1 MTNRLV
7 RTIAAGTMLTMGS
20 GSVGCGYFLHPE
32 RRGIQAGVIDG
43 ATMVMDILWL
53 IPGVIPGVIAL
64 VVDFSSGAIYIS
76 GTRRVALHLSP
87 DGRVALQV
95 PHASRPGQV
104 ELRLV
109 TASHRVLA
117 RKIALV
123 GPGHSQGGSS
133 ETIEL
138 QVGAPVEE
146 PVYLEVEAKNGKSDG
161 NSAGKSVGRTARLS
175 AAIER
180 APAL

>member
-1 MTNRLV
+1 MTNRFV
-7 RTIAAGTMLTMGS
+7 RAIAVSTMLTVGS

-32 RRGIQAGVIDG
+32 RRGTQSGVIDG

-53 IPGVIPGVIAL
+53 IPGIIPGVIAL
-64 VVDFSSGAIYIS
+64 VVDFSSGGIYAS
-76 GTRRVALHLSP
+76 GSHRVGLHLSP

-104 ELRLV
+104 EFRLV

-117 RKIALV
+117 RKVAVV
-123 GPGHSQGGSS
+123 GPGHSRGES
-133 ETIEL
+133 IEL

-146 PVYLEVEAKNGKSDG
+146 PVYLEVESQDGTSGGK
-161 NSAGKSVGRTARLS
+161 TARLS
-175 AAIER
+175 AALER

>member
-1 MTNRLV
+1 MTNRFV
-7 RTIAAGTMLTMGS
+7 RAIAASTMLTVGS

-32 RRGIQAGVIDG
+32 RRGTQSGIIDG

-53 IPGVIPGVIAL
+53 IPGIIPGVIAL
-64 VVDFSSGAIYIS
+64 VVDFSSGAIYVS
-76 GTRRVALHLSP
+76 GSRRVGLHLSP

-95 PHASRPGQV
+95 PHAARPGQV
-104 ELRLV
+104 EFRLV

-117 RKIALV
+117 RKLALV
-123 GPGHSQGGSS
+123 GPGHSQGGSP
-133 ETIEL
+133 ETVEL
-138 QVGAPVEE
+138 QVGAPVQE
-146 PVYLEVEAKNGKSDG
+146 PVYLEVEAQDG
-161 NSAGKSVGRTARLS
+161 RSAGKSARLS